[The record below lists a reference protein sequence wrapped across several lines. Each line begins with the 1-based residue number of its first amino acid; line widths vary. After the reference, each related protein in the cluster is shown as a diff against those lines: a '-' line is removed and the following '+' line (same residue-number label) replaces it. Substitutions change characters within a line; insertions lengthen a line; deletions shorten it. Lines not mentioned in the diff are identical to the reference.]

1 MRRYPR
7 LTPKYLPI
15 CTGEIVVAWTAYY
28 GFRAAKRTWVNEAK
42 ATPRD
47 QEGSVRSAS
56 QPGGA
61 RPEDPGLPG
70 WPGEQSRYFTVI
82 DIALMALGTV
92 IICGQMVP
100 VPPID
105 YEDPLY
111 LVHSPYVHVSAAF
124 RDALKLA
131 RQADPSSS
139 DSEPLESEI
148 ESIEH
153 YLSVRLATQ

>member
-1 MRRYPR
+1 MKRKQRREIKKGPSIQ
-7 LTPKYLPI
+7 LPNPA
-15 CTGEIVVAWTAYY
+15 E
-28 GFRAAKRTWVNEAK
+28 
-42 ATPRD
+42 RD
-47 QEGSVRSAS
+47 EST
-56 QPGGA
+56 
-61 RPEDPGLPG
+61 PGLPG
-70 WPGEQSRYFTVI
+70 CPGEQSRYFTVI